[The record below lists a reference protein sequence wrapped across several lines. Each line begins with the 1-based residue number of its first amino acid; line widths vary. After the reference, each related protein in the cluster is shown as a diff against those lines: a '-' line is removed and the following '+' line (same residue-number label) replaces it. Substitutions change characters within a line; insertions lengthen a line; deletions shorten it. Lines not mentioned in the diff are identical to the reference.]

1 MKAGGPTGVILVA
14 LATNLG
20 LAAAKL
26 AAAAVTGSSA
36 MLAAAI
42 QALAGAGNQTLM
54 LLGFQRARQPADAV
68 HPFGYAREIH
78 FWSFAGAIL
87 LFALGAGV
95 ALYDG
100 IDQLL
105 HPRAV
110 TDPAV
115 AYTVLAIAFALKG
128 LSATNTIGAV
138 KRRRTNAP
146 ALEPLRASRTPALF
160 TVLVEDVAALI
171 GLAIALVGIAVSDLT
186 GRPAPDGYAAILIGL
201 VLGAVAALMSVETR
215 SVIVGESA
223 PPELRRD
230 IQEAIVAEVGPGR
243 PIRAVNEI
251 RTLRLGPRDFLAV
264 ASVDFEDSETAAAI
278 EAATS
283 RIEATIRTHT
293 PSVRR
298 IFIEGQSARDHAS
311 AEHVLASSRPP
322 TVAQSTMLAA
332 APAIPVAATQIP
344 SPAPERDDAPASS
357 AQAKPSS
364 RKGRKRQKNLKRR

>member
-36 MLAAAI
+36 MLATAI
-42 QALAGAGNQTLM
+42 QTLAGAGNQMLM
-54 LLGFQRARQPADAV
+54 LLGFQRARQPPDAV

-95 ALYDG
+95 ALYEG
-100 IDQLL
+100 IDKLL
-105 HPRAV
+105 HPRSV
-110 TDPAV
+110 TDHAI
-115 AYTVLAIAFALKG
+115 AYTVLAVAFVLKG
-128 LSATNTIGAV
+128 LSAANTIRAV
-138 KRRRTNAP
+138 KRRRADVPAP
-146 ALEPLRASRTPALF
+146 APLRASRIPALF
-160 TVLVEDVAALI
+160 TVLVEDIAALI
-171 GLAIALVGIAVSDLT
+171 GLAIALIGIAISDLT
-186 GRPAPDGYAAILIGL
+186 GRPIADGYAAILIGL
-201 VLGAVAALMSVETR
+201 LLGAVAALMSVETR

-230 IQEAIVAEVGPGR
+230 IQEAIVAEVGPDR

-251 RTLRLGPRDFLAV
+251 RTLRLGPRDFLVV
-264 ASVDFEDSETAAAI
+264 ASVDFEDGETAAAI
-278 EAATS
+278 AAATS

-311 AEHVLASSRPP
+311 ADQTLASSRPP
-322 TVAQSTMLAA
+322 AAPQPASPATLATPVAA
-332 APAIPVAATQIP
+332 APIPP
-344 SPAPERDDAPASS
+344 SAPARDDAPASS
-357 AQAKPSS
+357 EPAPPLS
-364 RKGRKRQKNLKRR
+364 RKGRKRQKHLKRH